1 MKSNTFRLGLLM
13 LAALFTAAC
22 AGSESERRSAS
33 RSNASQQKASAATSQ
48 QQQQSSAVASN
59 GKSEADAHAGHA
71 HGAVE
76 AASVNDV
83 PAFET
88 NAASLKKLPPT
99 LSAGGFAGKQRLAYQ
114 VASEIPQTLAQLPC
128 YCYCDRGF
136 GHKSLHS
143 CFVDDHAA
151 HCAVCVDEALLA
163 YRLQKEEKLSP
174 EQIRERIIKDYA
186 PKL

>member
-1 MKSNTFRLGLLM
+1 MKSQTVRLGLLT
-13 LAALFTAAC
+13 AALALVASCSGTETRTPQQSNTATTQTQSRKQEHSSGVASSHQPESGTQ
-22 AGSESERRSAS
+22 AGHSHG
-33 RSNASQQKASAATSQ
+33 ASQGGSA
-48 QQQQSSAVASN
+48 
-59 GKSEADAHAGHA
+59 G
-71 HGAVE
+71 
-76 AASVNDV
+76 DV
-83 PAFET
+83 PAFQT
-88 NAASLKKLPPT
+88 DAASLKSLPPT
-99 LSAGGFAGKQRLAYQ
+99 LSAQAFAGKQRLAYQ

-174 EQIRERIIKDYA
+174 AQIRERIVTQYA